1 MSANIIGRRLLLS
14 GAAGGLALTASRAQA
29 DTTFTS
35 FAFPATG
42 ASTPRTMPDR
52 LADIINVKDYGAVG
66 DGSKDDT
73 AAIQAAFDAAFGT
86 AGSPH
91 GTSAQLNKSV
101 FFPAGVY
108 KTTAP
113 LTLSRIRAGHI
124 FGAGQWASKIN
135 NVTSGS
141 AVVVTNGCDY
151 TLFENMSFE
160 ATGTGSR
167 AFDLDWDNAPPVA
180 LNGNTF
186 INAAFSAEIGCNIGP
201 TGYMGSETMFIACS
215 FFNCSDSG
223 AVTRNPNALDQTVI
237 GCNFLNCGIGIKI
250 ITGSFQCVVNCA
262 FALNS
267 IDISVNTACANAII
281 GCRTESATFINAP
294 QGTFSIISCKQEAIV
309 PGKFINSMN
318 GSCFLSGCYSYVG
331 KIGDPGGSHGSL
343 DIRASDFDQASAS
356 VSGAAN
362 NGSGLIR
369 LTVNYSGFWVTGD
382 RVTVSGVAGVTA
394 ANGTW
399 TVIVIDGTHID
410 LQTSS
415 FSGRYTS
422 GGTVVPAFGS
432 YLSTWTG
439 LVAASWSRDLRQSR
453 TTNLTVPRGLSGQQF
468 DNLGASTE
476 VDFTLSGETY
486 ADNSIAG
493 TKFGFYVAAAQT
505 LRVIANKNMTIRI
518 AGSVSVA
525 NGNISANT
533 VGNYVELEAIS
544 TSEWVAKSVVGTW
557 KVT

>member
-1 MSANIIGRRLLLS
+1 MADNIGRRLLLS
-14 GAAGGLALTASRAQA
+14 GAVGGWALTASRAQA

-42 ASTPRTMPDR
+42 ARTPRTMPDR

-66 DGSKDDT
+66 DGSTNDT
-73 AAIQAAFDAAFGT
+73 SAIQAAFDAAFGT
-86 AGSPH
+86 PGSPH
-91 GTSAQLNKSV
+91 GTNAHLNRPV

-113 LTLSRIRAGHI
+113 LTLSRIRGGHI
-124 FGAGQWASKIN
+124 FGAGQLASRIK

-141 AVVVTNGCDY
+141 VVVVTNGCDY
-151 TLFENMSFE
+151 TLFENISFE

-186 INAAFSAEIGCNIGP
+186 INAAFSAEIGCNIAP
-201 TGYMGSETMFIACS
+201 TGYMGSETTFIACS
-215 FFNCSDSG
+215 FFNCSG
-223 AVTRNPNALDQTVI
+223 NGLVTRNPNALDQTI
-237 GCNFLNCGIGIKI
+237 IECNFLNCGIGIKV
-250 ITGSFQCVVNCA
+250 ITGSIQCIVNSA
-262 FALNS
+262 FAVNG
-267 IDISVNTACANAII
+267 IDISVNTNCANAII
-281 GCRTESATFINAP
+281 GCRTESATFIDAP
-294 QGTFSIISCKQEAIV
+294 QGTFSIISCKQEATG
-309 PGKFINSMN
+309 PGKFINNMN

-331 KIGDPGGSHGSL
+331 KIGNPGGSHGAL
-343 DIRASDFDQASAS
+343 DIRACDFDQASTI
-356 VSGAAN
+356 VSSATN
-362 NGSGLIR
+362 NGSGQIR
-369 LTVNYSGFWVTGD
+369 LTVAYSGFWETGD
-382 RVTVSGVAGVTA
+382 TVSVSGVGGVIA

-399 TVIVIDGTHID
+399 KVTVIDPTHID
-410 LQTSS
+410 LQGSS
-415 FSGRYTS
+415 FSGRYTT

-439 LVAASWSRDLRQSR
+439 PVATSWSRDQRQSR
-453 TTNLTVPRGLSGQQF
+453 TTNLTIPRGLSGQQF
-468 DNLGASTE
+468 DNLGATTE
-476 VDFTLSGETY
+476 VNFTLSGETY

-493 TKFGFYVAAAQT
+493 TKFGFYVAAPQT
-505 LRVIANKNMTIRI
+505 LKVIADHNMTIRV
-518 AGSVSVA
+518 AGSVSAA
-525 NGNISANT
+525 NGSISANT